1 MSKYIIIV
9 STLALIIIITLWLYV
24 LKNNSGHT
32 GFNLNWLYLFF
43 IPLTL
48 FGIIKIKNNK
58 LAITSIFLGILGI
71 GSLAYLDKTNTL
83 LQYNIWVER
92 GMPNKNEN

>member
-9 STLALIIIITLWLYV
+9 STLALIIIIALWLYV

-32 GFNLNWLYLFF
+32 GLNINWLYLFF

-48 FGIIKIKNNK
+48 FGIINIKNHK
-58 LAITSIFLGILGI
+58 MAAASIFLGILGTS
-71 GSLAYLDKTNTL
+71 SLAYLDKTNTL

-92 GMPNKNEN
+92 GMPSKNEN